1 MMRAKPNRSRVRLAI
16 AILLGVHSLAMAG
29 EEAAAP
35 STTQSLAVDRGRKI
49 YLTGVPA
56 DGAPLA
62 ASVGNPAMEVPA
74 SILKCVNC
82 HGRDGRGQVEGGI
95 APANIRW
102 EELTRPS
109 GSGAA
114 GRRQRKAYSGK
125 LLIRAIARGLD
136 ASGNPLDS
144 VMPRYRLTHE
154 QAADLIAYLE
164 VLGREA
170 DPGVTE
176 TSLKIG
182 VVLPPASVTG
192 SARAIREVIAAF
204 ALQVNEQGGLYGRQL
219 QFAFVNAPAEVE
231 ARAGA
236 IRDFIEAEQPFAL
249 ISSYLTGCEE
259 EVGRYLEENKIPLI
273 GPIALYAK
281 DEPSRHKHVFHLVAG
296 LAGQGE
302 ALGRFAAQRPEL
314 SHSTALMVRREGDDE
329 IRAMS
334 ATIGKRLMD
343 GGWVAARDVALAENS
358 TPDWA
363 ALLRSGD
370 TCSVFWFAPASGLD
384 EFYRAAVKAG
394 SYPFLFAPSAL
405 AGNELLS
412 APPGFAGRIFSSF
425 PTLPSDQTSAGRSE
439 LSKLAGKGHSF
450 DGNFPRMALASAKLL
465 AHGLRQ
471 MGKEVSR
478 EKLVETLEN
487 LYDYDTAQTPAVTFN
502 RNRRMGAAGAHVAG
516 IDTERKSLV
525 LPSTW
530 VPLN

>member
-1 MMRAKPNRSRVRLAI
+1 MIRVRLNLSRVRLVV
-16 AILLGVHSLAMAG
+16 AILLGVLALAMAG
-29 EEAAAP
+29 EKTVEPEKQAPAA
-35 STTQSLAVDRGRKI
+35 VRGREI
-49 YLTGVPA
+49 YRTGIPLDGPPLT
-56 DGAPLA
+56 
-62 ASVGNPAMEVPA
+62 ASVGSPAMEVPA

-82 HGRDGRGQVEGGI
+82 HGQDGRGQVEGGI

-102 EELTRPS
+102 EELTKPS

-114 GRRQRKAYSGK
+114 GRRQRTAYSST
-125 LLIRAIARGLD
+125 LLIRAIASGLD
-136 ASGNPLDS
+136 ASGNRLDPA
-144 VMPRYRLTHE
+144 MPRYHLTHE
-154 QAADLIAYLE
+154 QAADLVAYLE

-204 ALQVNEQGGLYGRQL
+204 VLQVNEQGGFYGRKL
-219 QFAFVNAPAEVE
+219 RLSFVTSPDDVE

-236 IRDFIEAEQPFAL
+236 IRDFVETEQPFAL
-249 ISSYLTGCEE
+249 ISSYVVGCEE
-259 EVGRYLEENKIPLI
+259 EVGRYLEENRIPLI

-281 DEPSRHKHVFHLVAG
+281 DEPSRHRHVFHLVAG

-302 ALGRFAAQRPEL
+302 ALGRFAAQLPEL
-314 SHSTALMVRREGDDE
+314 SHSAALMVRREGDDE
-329 IRAMS
+329 IRALS
-334 ATIGKRLMD
+334 VTIGKRLMD
-343 GGWVAARDVALAENS
+343 GGWVAARDVALTETS

-394 SYPFLFAPSAL
+394 SYPFLFAPSVL

-412 APPGFAGRIFSSF
+412 APAGFAGRIFSSF

-439 LSKLAGKGHSF
+439 LLKLASEGQVF
-450 DGNFPRMALASAKLL
+450 DGSFPRMALSSAKLL
-465 AHGLRQ
+465 VHGLRQ

-487 LYDYDTAQTPAVTFN
+487 LYDYNTEQTPAVTFT
-502 RNRRMGAAGAHVAG
+502 RNRRVGAGGAHVVG
-516 IDTERKSLV
+516 VDVQQKSLV